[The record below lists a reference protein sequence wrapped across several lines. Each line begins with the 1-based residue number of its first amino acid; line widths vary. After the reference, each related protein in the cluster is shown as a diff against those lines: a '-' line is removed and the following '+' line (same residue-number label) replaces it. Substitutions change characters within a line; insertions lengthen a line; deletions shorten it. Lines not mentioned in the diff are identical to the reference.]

1 MLLSERTL
9 KNRKSPRSFV
19 LFIPRHSISGKSTEQ
34 KKANKMLKAIK
45 KTSKSFIPYSV
56 LHAQNVILSMSKAF
70 FLKSLT
76 SEALNL
82 I

>member
-1 MLLSERTL
+1 MFLSEHTRTA
-9 KNRKSPRSFV
+9 KVYVPSFFSFQDTQYPESP
-19 LFIPRHSISGKSTEQ
+19 TEQ

-76 SEALNL
+76 LEALNL